1 MTPDTMTLPDLVC
14 YALRRAVGMVEPEFA
29 LEFKALRERIEQG
42 EVYVFDADD
51 VEMLKAF
58 QQNIQMEKDMSDF
71 LKAINEVLK
80 GAKKLGYSP
89 IKKEDGTTIADEGDA
104 EALRTSLTVWLTLHR
119 TQNQPRPWTGT

>member
-1 MTPDTMTLPDLVC
+1 MTPDSMTPTELVC

-58 QQNIQMEKDMSDF
+58 QRAIQME
-71 LKAINEVLK
+71 E
-80 GAKKLGYSP
+80 
-89 IKKEDGTTIADEGDA
+89 T
-104 EALRTSLTVWLTLHR
+104 
-119 TQNQPRPWTGT
+119 

>member
-51 VEMLKAF
+51 IEMLKAF
-58 QQNIQMEKDMSDF
+58 QRAIHKENI
-71 LKAINEVLK
+71 
-80 GAKKLGYSP
+80 
-89 IKKEDGTTIADEGDA
+89 T
-104 EALRTSLTVWLTLHR
+104 
-119 TQNQPRPWTGT
+119 